1 MNSCSTGNSLFSE
14 TQREALIMFKRS
26 ERTATKV
33 GEDLLTLTALPT
45 IRDFITLLNS
55 RGVERVQRESTS
67 TYCSKILSSSGS
79 QFTIYTDDG
88 IRETGKPVG
97 VVKRAKF
104 QIARGNK
111 TPSVSVRVRF

>member
-1 MNSCSTGNSLFSE
+1 MFSE
-14 TQREALIMFKRS
+14 VQREAFIMFKRS

-33 GEDLLTLTALPT
+33 GEDLLTLMALPT

-55 RGVERVQRESTS
+55 RGVERVQREYPS

-104 QIARGNK
+104 QISRGNK
-111 TPSVSVRVRF
+111 TPPVSIRVRL